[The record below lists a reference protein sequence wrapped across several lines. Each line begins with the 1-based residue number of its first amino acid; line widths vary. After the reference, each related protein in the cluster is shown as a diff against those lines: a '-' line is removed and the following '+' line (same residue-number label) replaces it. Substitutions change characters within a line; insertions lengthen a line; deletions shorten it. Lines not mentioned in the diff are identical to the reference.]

1 MDRTT
6 FLPALGAP
14 RWPWRQPVFVLTST
28 ALPDGT
34 PGDVT
39 RAAAAAELIGL
50 MDAAGVSGDV
60 HLVGGPSTVQ
70 AFRAIG
76 VLDEVW
82 LHVVPL
88 ILGSGLPLAPAGTE
102 PLPLALQSTRTFP
115 DGVVELGFTLETSST
130 APQA

>member
-76 VLDEVW
+76 ALDEVW